1 MGKLSTMLL
10 YHCMSIIK
18 NLYQPNGYLNMDE
31 IIHTDIP
38 FIFIPAARG
47 TGKTFNALASY
58 TEHRQEIILL
68 RRTQK
73 EINLQNDRRGTG
85 SSFAEVFAHLGKEFK
100 VLKEGD
106 IGRVYNLT
114 DDYNAAINVALNTFA
129 SVRGSF
135 NYQHI
140 NRVFY
145 DEFIAEPHV
154 RKFKNEGMSLANFY
168 ESVSRNRE
176 LSGEKPLQLVCAAN
190 AVNIANDTFMYFNLV
205 TAAEEMISNM
215 EEIRLIGNKLLI
227 IPQHSPISEKKASTA
242 LYQAVDQEFTEMAI
256 NNKFVLNDF
265 SYVHKRSLKEYTILF
280 QAGDLFI
287 YRHKS
292 RSEFYITFTR
302 GQTKEV
308 YASSYSG
315 LEKLRRDKYRFVGYY
330 LDGMIRFENYR
341 SIALFEK
348 YFNIS

>member
-1 MGKLSTMLL
+1 
-10 YHCMSIIK
+10 
-18 NLYQPNGYLNMDE
+18 MDE

-58 TEHRQEIILL
+58 TEHREEIILL

-85 SSFAEVFAHLGKEFK
+85 TSFCEVFNHLGKEFA
-100 VLKEGD
+100 VVKEGE
-106 IGRVYNLT
+106 IGRVLNLT
-114 DDYNAAINVALNTFA
+114 DDYTASINVALNTFA

-135 NYQHI
+135 NYTHI
-140 NRVFY
+140 KRVFY
-145 DEFIAEPHV
+145 DEFIAESHV
-154 RKFKNEGMSLANFY
+154 RKIKNEGMALANFY

-190 AVNIANDTFMYFNLV
+190 AVNIANETFMYWNLV
-205 TAAEEMISNM
+205 TAAEEMIRDM

-227 IPQHSPISEKKASTA
+227 IPQRSPISEKKAKTA
-242 LYQAVDQEFTEMAI
+242 LYQAVDEEFTEMAI
-256 NNKFVLNDF
+256 NNKFILNDF
-265 SYVHKRSLKEYTILF
+265 SYVHKRSLKEYQILY
-280 QAGDLFI
+280 QAGDL
-287 YRHKS
+287 YVYKHKS
-292 RSEFYITFTR
+292 RSEFYVTFTR
-302 GQTKEV
+302 GETKEV
-308 YASSYSG
+308 YSSNYSG
-315 LEKLRRDKYRFVGYY
+315 LEKLRRDKYRYVGYY

-348 YFNIS
+348 YFDIT